1 MQHAAVIS
9 LSVRPSR
16 FLFLST
22 TRLYPAPIFF
32 FPISFATR
40 FEMADIADSLMPRQ
54 HHDRSLANDASV
66 KSNSPCGFRVIN
78 QWH

>member
-9 LSVRPSR
+9 LSVRPV
-16 FLFLST
+16 LSYSLNSA
-22 TRLYPAPIFF
+22 LYPALIFL
-32 FPISFATR
+32 FPISFAAR

-66 KSNSPCGFRVIN
+66 KSNSSCGFRIIS
-78 QWH
+78 Q